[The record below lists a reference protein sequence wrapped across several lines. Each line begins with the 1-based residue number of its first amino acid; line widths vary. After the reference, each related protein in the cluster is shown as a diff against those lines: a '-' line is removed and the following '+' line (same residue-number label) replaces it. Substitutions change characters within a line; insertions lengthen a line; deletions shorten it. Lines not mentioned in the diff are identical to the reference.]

1 MVRRYGRII
10 ALILL
15 VLATWIGL
23 QKSGWEGFEQA
34 WRHSGQYGAA
44 LGIVFT
50 LAALDVMLSGTVW
63 RRVYR
68 RLGIALDGN
77 TSLWVYLSGYAGLLV
92 PAQLGR
98 LIRPEA
104 MSRLTERPFSLCL
117 RAELASLLVNLI
129 SVGGLLVGLCAYA
142 LLPLAAL
149 PVAFGSVAIV
159 LYVIERLS
167 GYLVPSWGLPARFWW
182 SGSTLALVGVQMLAW
197 IAHGLGLR
205 AVLAETMPDVSA
217 WEPVL
222 HATFAALGGAAS
234 GVPGGMGVT
243 EWLLGG
249 TLSLRHVP
257 EQDLVVSVAVFRAG
271 SQWVWLPIGWL
282 AMAALRRR
290 PGRAERVRDE
300 PLPLGDEVA

>member
-1 MVRRYGRII
+1 MVRRYGRVI

-15 VLATWIGL
+15 ALATWIGL
-23 QKSGWEGFEQA
+23 RKSGWEGFEQA
-34 WRHSGQYGAA
+34 WQHSGQYAGA
-44 LGIVFT
+44 LGIAFA
-50 LAALDVMLSGTVW
+50 LAALDVTLSGTVW

-68 RLGIALDGN
+68 RLGIALEGT
-77 TSLWVYLSGYAGLLV
+77 TSYWVYLSGYAGLLV

-104 MSRLTERPFSLCL
+104 MSRLSERPFSLCL
-117 RAELASLLVNLI
+117 RAEAAALLVNLI
-129 SVGGLLVGLCAYA
+129 SVGGLLVGLVAYA

-149 PVAFGSVAIV
+149 PIAFGSVAVV
-159 LYVIERLS
+159 LYVIERFS
-167 GYLVPSWGLPARFWW
+167 GRLVPAWGLPARFWW
-182 SGSTLALVGVQMLAW
+182 SASTLALVGVQMLAW
-197 IAHGLGLR
+197 TAHGLGLR

-249 TLSLRHVP
+249 TLTLRHVP
-257 EQDLVVSVAVFRAG
+257 EQDLVVSVAVFRAA
-271 SQWVWLPIGWL
+271 SQWAWLPIGWL

-290 PGRAERVRDE
+290 DGRAEPVPGE
-300 PLPLGDEVA
+300 ALPLGDEVA